1 MRPVVVYL
9 KNHFG
14 GAGMRYS
21 WRWNVLLVIVALFG
35 APAESFAQIGIGDVI
50 GNRTLRLSSGVDLG
64 LTKFG
69 PDLVTG
75 SVTAFAAVRDIQA
88 VMNTVLPVIN
98 KQIVCKNRDLLEG
111 GGRLQSISINGST
124 ALPNG
129 LVLSTTGDF
138 ADCLT
143 GWVGGQAQISIP
155 ILISNTALSVKL
167 SVGTVIVGDG
177 RNAWQRKIAAV
188 IASKI
193 APVTA
198 QLNGYI
204 GMQLSG
210 QALRRQADAY
220 KLKINSVQLAADTGD
235 LILTVKLSGQAKVQ
249 ELDVLFV
256 GTPGI

>member
-1 MRPVVVYL
+1 MR
-9 KNHFG
+9 H
-14 GAGMRYS
+14 S

-50 GNRTLRLSSGVDLG
+50 GDRTLRLSSGVDLG

-88 VMNTVLPVIN
+88 VMSTVLPVIN
-98 KQIVCKNRDLLEG
+98 KQIVCKSRDVLEG

-129 LVLSTTGDF
+129 LVLSATGDF

-155 ILISNTALSVKL
+155 IVISNTALSVKV
-167 SVGTVIVGDG
+167 SVGTVTVGDG
-177 RNAWQRKIAAV
+177 RSVWQRKIASV

-249 ELDVLFV
+249 ELDALLA

>member
-1 MRPVVVYL
+1 MR
-9 KNHFG
+9 H
-14 GAGMRYS
+14 S
-21 WRWNVLLVIVALFG
+21 WRWNVFFVIVALFG

-64 LTKFG
+64 LARFG

-88 VMNTVLPVIN
+88 VMDTVLPVIN
-98 KQIVCKNRDLLEG
+98 KQIVCKNHSPFEG

-129 LVLSTTGDF
+129 LVLTATGDF

-143 GWVGGQAQISIP
+143 GWVGAQAQISIP
-155 ILISNTALSVKL
+155 LLISNTALSVKL
-167 SVGTVIVGDG
+167 SVGTITVGDG
-177 RNAWQRKIAAV
+177 RKGWQRQVASA

-204 GMQLSG
+204 GTQLSG

-220 KLKINSVQLAADTGD
+220 KLKINSIQLATDTGD

-249 ELDVLFV
+249 ELDALLV
-256 GTPGI
+256 GTPGS